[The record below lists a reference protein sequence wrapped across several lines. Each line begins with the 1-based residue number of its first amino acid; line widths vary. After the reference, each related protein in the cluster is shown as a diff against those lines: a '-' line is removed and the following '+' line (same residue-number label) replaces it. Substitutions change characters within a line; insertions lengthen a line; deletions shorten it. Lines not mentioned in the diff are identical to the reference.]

1 VWVAPRIRRF
11 GHPLR
16 PHLPATLSAVRRPV
30 LLTAAAILF
39 AGPTALA
46 FFSGGYFEDPRL
58 VAGMVAW
65 ALVLVIA
72 LAGPRPLPA
81 SAPGWA
87 AVGGVAFLAC
97 WTAASLTW
105 APVSTPATDSVQRTL
120 LYLGVLVAATGLLR
134 LREVRRALEPALA
147 LGIVVVIGYGLT
159 ERLLPG
165 VLDFARSLGAGG
177 RLEQPITYWNAEGA
191 LAAIGLVL
199 CARLAGDGTRPAA
212 IRSLA
217 AAACAVLGTGLYL
230 SYSRGA
236 IAAAVVGL
244 IVLLAASPT
253 RLQLRAAGLAVAAGV
268 VAGACSA
275 ALPGVASLSGSSSEQ
290 QRDGAI
296 MLAILLVVMAAAGL
310 AAARE
315 ARATRREGAGV
326 DRLSF
331 AQRLP
336 AVAAVAVALTVAGL
350 VVGGLGE
357 RGDRDSPRLARA
369 SPSRLTT
376 VESRRYDFW
385 RIGVDAFVRE
395 PLIGVGAGG
404 FRAEWLRERPV
415 EGGVREV
422 HSLELGMA
430 TELGLPGLFALLIAL
445 GGVGVAGR
453 RALRS
458 GQPLAAGCCAAS
470 TVWLLH
476 ASIDW
481 DWEVPAVTLPAI
493 IMAGGLI
500 AASEAAPPRTRHETP
515 APERP
520 RRSAAQTREEPVEA

>member
-1 VWVAPRIRRF
+1 M
-11 GHPLR
+11 
-16 PHLPATLSAVRRPV
+16 

-65 ALVLVIA
+65 ALVLVVA

-87 AVGGVAFLAC
+87 AFGGLAFLTV
-97 WTAASLTW
+97 WTAASLAW
-105 APVSTPATDSVQRTL
+105 APVSTPATDAVQRSL
-120 LYLGVLVAATGLLR
+120 LYLGVLVAATGVLR
-134 LREVRRALEPALA
+134 LGEVRRALEPGLA
-147 LGIVVVIGYGLT
+147 FGIVVVIGYGLT

-165 VLDFARSLGAGG
+165 VVDWARSTGAGG
-177 RLEQPITYWNAEGA
+177 RLEQPITYWNSEGA

-199 CARLAGDGTRPAA
+199 CARLAGDSTRPTT

-217 AAACAVLGTGLYL
+217 AAACAALGMGVYL

-253 RLQLRAAGLAVAAGV
+253 RMQLRGVGLAVVAGV

-296 MLAILLVVMAAAGL
+296 MLAILVIVMAAAAL
-310 AAARE
+310 AAASA
-315 ARATRREGAGV
+315 ARAPGTDDARS

-331 AQRLP
+331 AHRLP
-336 AVAAVAVALTVAGL
+336 AVAALAVALTVAGL

-357 RGDRDSPRLARA
+357 RGDRDSPRFARA
-369 SPSRLTT
+369 SPSRLAS
-376 VESRRYDFW
+376 VESRRYDYW

-395 PLIGVGAGG
+395 PLTGVGAGG

-453 RALRS
+453 RALRG

-481 DWEVPAVTLPAI
+481 DWELPAVTLPAI

-500 AASEAAPPRTRHETP
+500 AASEMATRPTRHETS
-515 APERP
+515 APRRR
-520 RRSAAQTREEPVEA
+520 RRSATPSAAA